1 MHVSLTRTS
10 GGLAYLEDFR
20 EKRGRQMS
28 ALSSLD
34 GADDDHVLEVL
45 SDENRTARITCV
57 T

>member
-1 MHVSLTRTS
+1 MHVCLTRTS
-10 GGLAYLEDFR
+10 GGLAYLEVFR